1 MALPSPEQDAQVKPL
16 WAECEARDADTAIEG
31 CTKIVAQN
39 LENKEDA
46 ARAYHA
52 RGKAYKTR
60 GNYNA
65 AIEDFGQA
73 IGLSPGYADAYV
85 QRGWCYY
92 NGNADAPHALADYNK
107 AIKLQPD
114 FAEAFIHRGNIHK
127 LEGDR
132 AQAKADFDLALTL
145 INDALE
151 KTPGSAEASEES
163 RHPVRR
169 TEGLRSSDPRL

>member
-1 MALPSPEQDAQVKPL
+1 MTAWNFSRVWRLSRAWRALFGAVALSACAVLPASNGFASPEQDAQVKQL

-73 IGLSPGYADAYV
+73 IGLSPGFADAYV
-85 QRGWCYY
+85 QRGVV
-92 NGNADAPHALADYNK
+92 L
-107 AIKLQPD
+107 LQRQCGYSPCT
-114 FAEAFIHRGNIHK
+114 G
-127 LEGDR
+127 
-132 AQAKADFDLALTL
+132 
-145 INDALE
+145 
-151 KTPGSAEASEES
+151 
-163 RHPVRR
+163 
-169 TEGLRSSDPRL
+169 RL

>member
-1 MALPSPEQDAQVKPL
+1 MALSACAVLSASIGLASPEQDAQVKPL

-114 FAEAFIHRGNIHK
+114 FAEAFIHRGNIHQ

-132 AQAKADFDLALTL
+132 AQAKPISILPSRLLTPRSR
-145 INDALE
+145 
-151 KTPGSAEASEES
+151 KTPHRPSF
-163 RHPVRR
+163 
-169 TEGLRSSDPRL
+169 